1 MTNCS
6 GPPSTG
12 ATLIAAVSKMHSSAR
27 SHTRSISIELVS
39 INKYSNFSIFQMLV
53 QACLLKH
60 SVRSS
65 LFIYIYIYMN
75 NRGLEINFVNMLYV
89 SFIFFSSSQKKKKK
103 EKRALLS
110 SSHYL
115 LLYCHSLSNISQSF
129 LALFLPI
136 ISCLIVI
143 FSLTFSNS
151 YFLHFLFNKFAMSS
165 VYYI

>member
-1 MTNCS
+1 MYQQIFKLFNIS
-6 GPPSTG
+6 DVSPSM
-12 ATLIAAVSKMHSSAR
+12 LIKALSQVKLIH
-27 SHTRSISIELVS
+27 
-39 INKYSNFSIFQMLV
+39 KY
-53 QACLLKH
+53 
-60 SVRSS
+60 
-65 LFIYIYIYMN
+65 IYIYIYMN

-129 LALFLPI
+129 LDLFLPI

-143 FSLTFSNS
+143 FPLTFSNS

>member
-12 ATLIAAVSKMHSSAR
+12 ATLIAAVPKMHSSAR

-65 LFIYIYIYMN
+65 LFIYIYIYIYMN

-89 SFIFFSSSQKKKKK
+89 SFIFFSTSQKKKKK
-103 EKRALLS
+103 KIGLFFFFPLFTTLLS
-110 SSHYL
+110 LFVQHFSVL
-115 LLYCHSLSNISQSF
+115 FGPLS
-129 LALFLPI
+129 PY
-136 ISCLIVI
+136 
-143 FSLTFSNS
+143 
-151 YFLHFLFNKFAMSS
+151 YFLSCCYFSSNLF
-165 VYYI
+165 

>member
-6 GPPSTG
+6 GPPCTG

-27 SHTRSISIELVS
+27 SHTRSISIELVCV
-39 INKYSNFSIFQMLV
+39 NKYSNFSVFQMLV

-60 SVRSS
+60 SVKSS
-65 LFIYIYIYMN
+65 LFIYIYMN

-129 LALFLPI
+129 LTIFLPI

-143 FSLTFSNS
+143 FPLTFSNS